1 VALCHTPCPTKRAV
15 VGVAC
20 QCDKMLAASIS
31 LGISPVAIA
40 LLFASGFFLFYFY
53 LFSVDW
59 RDALKYVAAGK
70 KCVFFFCLKG
80 AVKK

>member
-1 VALCHTPCPTKRAV
+1 V

-40 LLFASGFFLFYFY
+40 LLFASGFLFYSY
-53 LFSVDW
+53 LF
-59 RDALKYVAAGK
+59 L
-70 KCVFFFCLKG
+70 
-80 AVKK
+80 